1 MPRARAELAAVVR
14 PRLKRR
20 PAIVFRVDGGRR
32 LTLAPV
38 TSAALL
44 SGAIL
49 CAADVPPTLG
59 GSSIAGYGLLATGLW
74 LLRRLLTS

>member
-1 MPRARAELAAVVR
+1 VIRPVLSVR
-14 PRLKRR
+14 RRRR
-20 PAIVFRVDGGRR
+20 PAIVLRVDGGRR

-49 CAADVPPTLG
+49 CAADVPPTID
-59 GSSIAGYGLLATGLW
+59 GSSIAGYGLLATGIW
-74 LLRRLLTS
+74 LLRRLFTA